1 MDPKPLKTR
10 GMLNEA
16 RSLKTFSLDQF
27 APPEDLAD
35 IVAWFWL
42 VRWNLRDGE
51 TYRQSNLPHPVQ
63 HLVVDPQ
70 RQSGLFGCTSGR
82 FDYDLSG
89 SGAVLAARFHPAAAS
104 AIYDGAMNNLTDD
117 FQEFT
122 LPTEHP
128 SPDMIVPLADVIRD
142 IRAPLSSAALEA
154 RTIVELIEQ
163 TPTLLRVADVVKE
176 TGTSIRKLQRL
187 FTQYTGVS
195 PKWVIDR
202 YRMFEAV
209 DALNNSR
216 DVNLA
221 ELALRLEYSDQAHFN
236 KQFKKITG
244 TSPGAYMSRQA

>member
-16 RSLKTFSLDQF
+16 RSLKTFTLDQY
-27 APPEDLAD
+27 APPDDLSD
-35 IVAWFWL
+35 IIAWFWL
-42 VRWNLRDGE
+42 VRWNLPEGE

-70 RQSGLFGCTSGR
+70 RQSGLFGCTKGR

-104 AIYDGAMNNLTDD
+104 VIYNGPMSDLTDG
-117 FQEFT
+117 FHKLT
-122 LPTEHP
+122 LPTDAP
-128 SPDMIVPLADVIRD
+128 SPDMIDPLADIIRD
-142 IRAPLSSAALEA
+142 IRAPLSNIASEA
-154 RTIVELIEQ
+154 RAIVELIEQ
-163 TPTLLRVADVVKE
+163 TPTLLRVADVSEK
-176 TGTSIRKLQRL
+176 TGIRIRQLQRL
-187 FTQYTGVS
+187 FAEYIGVS
-195 PKWVIDR
+195 PKWVIER

-221 ELALRLEYSDQAHFN
+221 DLALRLEYSDQAHFN
-236 KQFKKITG
+236 KQFKKMTG
-244 TSPGAYMSRQA
+244 TSPGAYLTTRD